1 MELIFLCH
9 AIKKPIGGIKVIYR
23 HAELLNKLLQTSGH
37 SASVMH
43 PNVISFKINW
53 FKSDVPIRHKFFK
66 LRWSGKPSFSN
77 IEGCFDPQKHIV
89 VIPELWVRKYGDQL
103 IRWNIPY
110 AIYVQ
115 NGYYISKGN
124 PEALSEAYCKAKCI
138 MTISDDASRCVSM
151 AFPAAKNNIIRMHCS
166 IDKVLFNASPDK
178 DNLITFMPRKLSD
191 HSTKVLFFLREHLPK
206 HWKIKAIDGLD
217 EYGVA
222 ELLKKSKIFM
232 SFSHFEGFGLPPLEA
247 ALCGNQ
253 VIGYTGQGGK
263 EYWAP
268 EIFEAVESGD
278 VVGFSQAVI
287 NKINFLDGLPKFP
300 INTVVINSLI
310 SAYSPEQEIDDMNSL
325 ILKLGLKKYVVN
337 SG

>member
-23 HAELLNKLLQTSGH
+23 HADLLNNLLRPLGH

-43 PNVISFKINW
+43 PNVFSFKIDW
-53 FKSDVPIRHKFFK
+53 FKSLVPVRTKFFK
-66 LRWSGKPSFSN
+66 LRWSGKPSFSD
-77 IEGCFDPQKHIV
+77 IEGCFDSKKHII
-89 VIPELWVRKYGDQL
+89 VIPELWVRKFGDQL
-103 IRWNIPY
+103 IKWNIPY

-124 PEALSEAYCKAKCI
+124 PEDLSKAYAKAKCI
-138 MTISDDASRCVSM
+138 MTISEDASRCVSM

-166 IDKVLFNASPDK
+166 VDQELFNVPLEK
-178 DNLITFMPRKLSD
+178 ENLITYMPRKLSD

-206 HWKIKAIDGLD
+206 NWKIKAIDGLD

-222 ELLKKSKIFM
+222 NLLKKSKIFM

-263 EYWAP
+263 EYWLP
-268 EIFEAVESGD
+268 EIFEFIESGD
-278 VVGFSQAVI
+278 LVGFSQAVI
-287 NKINFLDGLPKFP
+287 DKINYLDGLNKFP
-300 INTVVINSLI
+300 INTVAINSLI
-310 SAYSPEQEIDDMNSL
+310 SAYSPEQETHDLNSL
-325 ILKLGLKKYVVN
+325 IIKLGLK
-337 SG
+337 

>member
-9 AIKKPIGGIKVIYR
+9 SIKKPIGGIKVIYR
-23 HAELLNKLLQTSGH
+23 HAELLNDLLVPLGH
-37 SASVMH
+37 SASVLH
-43 PNVISFKINW
+43 PNTIFFKINW
-53 FKSDVPIRHKFFK
+53 FRNNVPVRHKFFK
-66 LRWSGKPSFSN
+66 LSWSEKPSFSC

-103 IRWNIPY
+103 IQLNIPY

-124 PEALSEAYCKAKCI
+124 PEALSVAYGRAKCI

-166 IDKVLFNASPDK
+166 INQALFNSFPDK
-178 DNLITFMPRKLSD
+178 DNLITYMPRKLSD
-191 HSTKVLFFLREHLPK
+191 HSAKVLFFLREHLPK
-206 HWKIKAIDGLD
+206 HWKIKAIDGLS
-217 EYGVA
+217 EHSVA

-263 EYWAP
+263 EYWVP
-268 EIFEAVESGD
+268 EIFEAVELGD

-287 NKINFLDGLPKFP
+287 NKINYLDGLSKFP
-300 INTVVINSLI
+300 INNEAINSLI
-310 SAYSPEQEIDDMNSL
+310 SAYSPEIEINDMKSL
-325 ILKLGLKKYVVN
+325 MLRLGLN
-337 SG
+337 